1 MKKISLA
8 LVVAL
13 GFGVGQASAATLEI
27 SYDLE
32 TTYTLQG
39 VGTLGPASTG
49 SMTIAYSATG
59 GGAASQTYS
68 PGGGAANPLHGPIHL
83 SLANL
88 PPLFVNVTIAGDT
101 ITGTL
106 LPTNTGLVSLGGSL
120 MSTGALTI
128 GPINIWD
135 LGSLHC
141 LGATCTALG
150 FIAQSVPQMFTIG
163 QAALVL
169 SFPNAATPGSNL
181 NLGFSGS
188 ANVGSLFGYNVIAQT
203 TGQEVGRHFTPEPGT
218 VSLLGLGLLGLG
230 VAGAASR
237 ARRAQR

>member
-1 MKKISLA
+1 MKFVLA
-8 LVVAL
+8 LVATL
-13 GFGVGQASAATLEI
+13 GLGVGHVSASTLEI
-27 SYDLE
+27 TYDLE

-39 VGTLGPASTG
+39 VGALGPSSNG
-49 SMTIAYSATG
+49 SMTVAYGASG
-59 GGAASQTYS
+59 GGAASQSYG
-68 PGGGAANPLHGPIHL
+68 PGGGTANPLHGPVHL

-88 PPLFVNVTIAGDT
+88 PPIFVNVTLGGDT

-106 LPTNTGLVSLGGSL
+106 VPTNTGLISLNGSL
-120 MSTGALTI
+120 MSTGALTL

-150 FIAQSVPQMFTIG
+150 FISQSVPQMFTIG

-181 NLGFSGS
+181 NLSFSGS

-203 TGQEVGRHFTPEPGT
+203 TGQEVGRHLTPEPGSG
-218 VSLLGLGLLGLG
+218 SLLALGLLALG
-230 VAGAASR
+230 VAGTGWR
-237 ARRAQR
+237 ARLARR

>member
-1 MKKISLA
+1 
-8 LVVAL
+8 
-13 GFGVGQASAATLEI
+13 
-27 SYDLE
+27 
-32 TTYTLQG
+32 
-39 VGTLGPASTG
+39 
-49 SMTIAYSATG
+49 MTIAYTATG
-59 GGAASQTYS
+59 GGAASQSYG

-88 PPLFVNVTIAGDT
+88 PPLFVNLTIGGDL

-106 LPTNTGLVSLGGSL
+106 NPTNTGLISLNGSL

-181 NLGFSGS
+181 NLSFSGS

-203 TGQEVGRHFTPEPGT
+203 TGQEVGRHNTPEPGT
-218 VSLLGLGLLGLG
+218 ASLLALGLLGLG
-230 VAGAASR
+230 VAGSATR